1 MWEVAGINASDR
13 WYHSPLGE
21 RKKMAEE
28 KKEKK
33 AVKTKVGKESP
44 KKTLKKEEVVDEKE
58 LLKKADEKEKVK
70 KETEEKQKT
79 VKKAEKKIE
88 KVEAEQK
95 IEEIRAKNKHGKKYR
110 TVKEKIKI
118 DKIYEPDE
126 AINLAKETSVT
137 KFDATVDLHLR
148 IDKKIEN
155 LRGVVNLPAGTAKDK
170 KVLEVTEKN
179 VEEVVEKVK
188 AGKAEFDIM
197 LAIPAVMPKLASLAK
212 ILGPKGLMPNPK
224 SGTVTENITEAAEEF
239 RGGKL
244 EFKADKGNNI
254 HISIGRVSFERD
266 KLKEN
271 LDAVL
276 AAVPIGKV
284 LSAHLTTSM
293 GPSIRIKVGK

>member
-1 MWEVAGINASDR
+1 
-13 WYHSPLGE
+13 
-21 RKKMAEE
+21 MAEE
-28 KKEKK
+28 KKMKKIKKVHPVESAKAELQDATIQQGKEKETAKKTSGKK
-33 AVKTKVGKESP
+33 AIIE
-44 KKTLKKEEVVDEKE
+44 EKE
-58 LLKKADEKEKVK
+58 LLKKAEEKEKER
-70 KETEEKQKT
+70 KETEKKSRRAKLSGSRSKASGKEKIVVEQ
-79 VKKAEKKIE
+79 KAE
-88 KVEAEQK
+88 VV
-95 IEEIRAKNKHGKKYR
+95 RAKNKHGKKYR
-110 TVKEKIKI
+110 SVKEKIEI

-126 AINLAKETSVT
+126 AIDLVKETSIT
-137 KFDATVDLHLR
+137 KFDATIDLHLK

-155 LRGVVNLPAGTAKDK
+155 LRGVVNLPAGSAKEK

-179 VEEVVEKVK
+179 VEEIIEKVK

-197 LAIPAVMPKLASLAK
+197 LATPSVMPKLASLAK

-224 SGTVTENITEAAEEF
+224 NGTVTENISEAAKEF
-239 RGGKL
+239 RGGKI

-254 HISIGRVSFERD
+254 HISLGRVSFDHD

-293 GPSIRIKVGK
+293 GPSIRIKIGK

>member
-1 MWEVAGINASDR
+1 
-13 WYHSPLGE
+13 
-21 RKKMAEE
+21 MAEE
-28 KKEKK
+28 KKIKKTKKVHPVESAKAKSQDATIQQGKEKVATKK
-33 AVKTKVGKESP
+33 APVKEAVIE
-44 KKTLKKEEVVDEKE
+44 EKE
-58 LLKKADEKEKVK
+58 LLKKAEEKEKVK
-70 KETEEKQKT
+70 KETEEK
-79 VKKAEKKIE
+79 KKKIKKVEKKEE
-88 KVEAEQK
+88 KIVVEHKA
-95 IEEIRAKNKHGKKYR
+95 EEIRAKNKHGKKYR
-110 TVKEKIKI
+110 AVKEKIEI

-126 AINLAKETSVT
+126 AIDLAKETSVT
-137 KFDATVDLHLR
+137 KFDATIDLHLR

-155 LRGVVNLPAGTAKDK
+155 LRGVVNLPAGSAKEK

-179 VEEVVEKVK
+179 VDEIVEKVK

-224 SGTVTENITEAAEEF
+224 SGTVTENISETAEEF
-239 RGGKL
+239 RGGKV

-254 HISIGRVSFERD
+254 HISIGKVSRD
-266 KLKEN
+266 HDKIKEN

-293 GPSIRIKVGK
+293 GPSIKIKVGK